1 MVKFKVI
8 ERLMKIGPL
17 KGKKGYGAAPKA
29 QDKFSQSWLIQRIV
43 RETSLSEGDVRNV
56 LITLRNIIIEVV
68 TLGGALDLG
77 DIFSLRVSM
86 PSTFIEKEEDVTSKV
101 LKKPGIIVT
110 WKDNIRQA
118 LKGIEVEVDNP
129 RRKGKKAKPKP

>member
-8 ERLMKIGPL
+8 ERQMKIGPL

-29 QDKFSQSWLIQRIV
+29 QEKFSQNWLIQRIV

-68 TLGGALDLG
+68 MLGGALDLG

-129 RRKGKKAKPKP
+129 KRKGKKEG

>member
-29 QDKFSQSWLIQRIV
+29 QEKFSQSWLIQRIV

-118 LKGIEVEVDNP
+118 LKNIEVEVDNP
-129 RRKGKKAKPKP
+129 KRKGKKEG

>member
-8 ERLMKIGPL
+8 ERQMKIGPL

-29 QDKFSQSWLIQRIV
+29 QEKFSQSWLIQRIV

-68 TLGGALDLG
+68 TLGGALDVG

-129 RRKGKKAKPKP
+129 KRKTSKP